1 MFPQSSAQGC
11 VLMFSFVWPAMWQA
25 PCTRD
30 FLGKSAGMGCHFLLQ
45 GLLSTRGWT
54 HISRVSSIASGFF
67 MLSRQESPLVTRPSP
82 AVLTVLSSVFLFF
95 LRVSHCCNILSSATQ
110 KKFSFG
116 PTYSIS
122 YCFIFLLPYV
132 AKFFKIAVY
141 SLYMVAFFIN
151 LLQEGLCSITAQEH
165 LLLASSLIL
174 CC

>member
-1 MFPQSSAQGC
+1 MTGSLSTGFFRQECWNGLPFSPPRTPLHKGLNPHLSSLLHCKRILYAEPSGKSLSHTSFSSSSYC
-11 VLMFSFVWPAMWQA
+11 VLLCLP
-25 PCTRD
+25 
-30 FLGKSAGMGCHFLLQ
+30 
-45 GLLSTRGWT
+45 
-54 HISRVSSIASGFF
+54 
-67 MLSRQESPLVTRPSP
+67 
-82 AVLTVLSSVFLFF
+82 FF

-116 PTYSIS
+116 PTYTIS

-141 SLYMVAFFIN
+141 SLSMVAFFIN

-165 LLLASSLIL
+165 LLLPSSLIL